1 MCLFIFR
8 QLLACLLSFCSVRE
22 CNLNRVQLNAFSTD
36 ELNDLLRLSSTSCS
50 VCRVSTAASKPHALP
65 SSSSSAS
72 SAAAPSD
79 GEVCRNCSL
88 DGGRRRRA
96 AALEALTDSVAR
108 SASASAGAPATRE
121 NGAVP
126 SAAAATTTATWR
138 EREERDRA
146 RDREREN
153 ALLLRALPVAN
164 PSDPSVVGAS
174 AAIRRALEEM
184 LRACDACTT
193 PDAAHTLFEGLAQLF
208 RMRQRC
214 ERQMIAAAEQ
224 LGKSRQ
230 GKGGVRDG
238 EDEDED
244 EADGDQVPTRDRD
257 DRESGSRAEIAAL
270 TDAVQRYERF
280 AVQIRATMV
289 AEQNAHRQSIAA
301 YQQRIADLEGRDR

>member
-1 MCLFIFR
+1 
-8 QLLACLLSFCSVRE
+8 
-22 CNLNRVQLNAFSTD
+22 VQLSTFSTD

-50 VCRVSTAASKPHALP
+50 VCRVSTAASKSHAL
-65 SSSSSAS
+65 SALSAS
-72 SAAAPSD
+72 SASAAPSD

-96 AALEALTDSVAR
+96 AALEALTESVAR

-121 NGAVP
+121 SGTVP
-126 SAAAATTTATWR
+126 STAVVAATATWR

-164 PSDPSVVGAS
+164 PSDPSVIGAS

-224 LGKSRQ
+224 LGKIRQ
-230 GKGGVRDG
+230 GKVGARG
-238 EDEDED
+238 EEDED
-244 EADGDQVPTRDRD
+244 EADGDQVPTRDRDRDRD

-301 YQQRIADLEGRDR
+301 YQQRIADLEGNDR